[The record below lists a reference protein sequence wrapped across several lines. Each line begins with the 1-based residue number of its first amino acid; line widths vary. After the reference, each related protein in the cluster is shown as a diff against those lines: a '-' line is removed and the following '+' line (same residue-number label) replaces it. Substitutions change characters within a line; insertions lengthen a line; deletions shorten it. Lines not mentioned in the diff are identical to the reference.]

1 MIHRILA
8 FFFSFFL
15 VSFPIQVV
23 MGQWVQK
30 SEGIRGGSPISY
42 TLSGTTI
49 FAGTSYDGVYRST
62 DGGLTWKSTS
72 RDLSHNA
79 WISCLAAKNNK
90 IYAGDYFA
98 GIYVSA
104 DNGDS
109 WTLLN
114 DGLSNRQINC
124 LLFIGND
131 LLAGTNSGLNVLREN
146 NTTWTPI
153 GTGFDPN
160 QFIRTIGMSGNYL
173 LASEGYAGTILRSSD
188 NGVTWTPASNGLPSC
203 YISTIKQSG
212 ANTYACTSVGLY
224 VSTDDGGLWTKIDG
238 GLPGD
243 RIEDILID
251 GLNILVT
258 SSVGPFKSVDGGG
271 SWNLSN
277 SGFGFNACSIF
288 LLAGSKIFLGGFGS
302 GIYSSSD
309 FGATWMD
316 SGNGFASLT
325 VRAFETINGILLA
338 GTTKGIYRSAD
349 NANTWQ
355 EANNGIPN
363 LSSAYTSAFLKDG
376 IMIYAAFN
384 GAGVKVTDNE
394 ATSWAD
400 FSTGLTTSQ
409 VYCLTKNEN
418 TLFAG
423 TAKGIFKYSSASSSW
438 VFCSS
443 DIPLSTN
450 GSVNIINCLAVVSG
464 KIFAG
469 VFNDGIY
476 SSSDNGTSWTK
487 MNSQVNAENINDLL
501 LKGDTLFAAGNL
513 DVYRSTDQGINWTK
527 TITNNNNSLNKMGMA
542 DGVLLAAGWN
552 GVYYSLDQGVSWLPS
567 KDGFPEIAAGYS
579 FFSDGTTLLAG
590 TSEGIWSIPL
600 SDFYPSIQSINPGA
614 GGPNEFITISGKNF
628 NPSLSTN
635 LVSFN
640 GTKATV
646 LQATNRSLTV
656 SVPADATSGY
666 ITVIVNNRT
675 AISPESFCV
684 RPAGPVISVTGLGT
698 PNAVLSSNV
707 SGIQWY
713 LNGFPIS
720 GATASTYTVT
730 QVGVYTAKIVGGPC
744 DSQLSNPIAILVTEV
759 DAPFFSP
766 ENLVVY
772 PNPANEN
779 IILTID
785 KLFNGESVDVEIVG
799 VEGQQKKSLHV
810 TSGTS
815 VEISLSDYSEGLYFV
830 RASRP
835 GKTFTARFLKL
846 KR

>member
-1 MIHRILA
+1 
-8 FFFSFFL
+8 
-15 VSFPIQVV
+15 

-30 SEGIRGGSPISY
+30 SDGIRGGSPVSY
-42 TLSGTTI
+42 TLSGTAI
-49 FAGTSYDGVYRST
+49 FTGTFYDGVYRST

-72 RDLSHNA
+72 KGLSHNA

-98 GIYVSA
+98 GMYVSA

-109 WTLLN
+109 WTSLN
-114 DGLSNRQINC
+114 VGLSNMQINC

-131 LLAGTNSGLNVLREN
+131 LLAGTNNGINVLREN

-153 GTGFDPN
+153 GTGFESNPS
-160 QFIRTIGMSGNYL
+160 IRAMGMSGNYL
-173 LASEGYAGTILRSSD
+173 LASEGYGGNILRSSD
-188 NGVTWTPASNGLPSC
+188 NGVTWTRASNGLPLG
-203 YISTIKQSG
+203 YINTIEQSG
-212 ANTYACTSVGLY
+212 GKTYAGTTAGLY
-224 VSTDDGGLWTKIDG
+224 VSADDGGLWTKING
-238 GLPGD
+238 GLPDD
-243 RIEDILID
+243 RIDDILID

-271 SWNLSN
+271 SWNISN
-277 SGFGFNACSIF
+277 TGFGFNRGSVF
-288 LLAGSKIFLGGFGS
+288 LQAGSKIFLGGFGS
-302 GIYSSSD
+302 GIYSSTD

-325 VRAFETINGILLA
+325 VKAFETINGILLA

-349 NANTWQ
+349 NGNTWQ
-355 EANNGIPN
+355 EANNGISN
-363 LSSAYTSAFLKDG
+363 LNSAYTSAFLKDG

-400 FSTGLTTSQ
+400 FSTGLTSNQ
-409 VYCLTKNEN
+409 VYCLTKNGN

-438 VFCSS
+438 VLCSS

-450 GSVNIINCLAVVSG
+450 GGLNIVNCLAVVSG

-469 VFNDGIY
+469 VSNDGIY
-476 SSSDNGTSWTK
+476 SSSDNGTRWTK
-487 MNSQVNAENINDLL
+487 MNSSLNVENINDLL
-501 LKGDTLFAAGNL
+501 LKGDTLFAAGHL

-527 TITNNNNSLNKMGMA
+527 TITNNNNSLNKLGTA
-542 DGVLLAAGWN
+542 DGVLFAAGWN

-600 SDFYPSIQSINPGA
+600 SDFYPSIQSVSPGA
-614 GGPNEFITISGKNF
+614 GGPNEFITINGKNF

-635 LVSFN
+635 LVLFN
-640 GTKATV
+640 GKKATV

-666 ITVIVNNRT
+666 VTVTVNNKT
-675 AISPESFCV
+675 SKSPESFCV
-684 RPAGPVISVTGLGT
+684 RPVAPVISLTGLGT
-698 PNAVLSSNV
+698 PDAMLSSNV

-720 GATASTYTVT
+720 GATASTYTIT
-730 QVGVYTAKIVGGPC
+730 QGGVYTAKIVGGPC
-744 DSQLSNPIAILVTEV
+744 DSQLSNPIAILITEIDV
-759 DAPFFSP
+759 PFFNP
-766 ENLVVY
+766 QNLVVY
-772 PNPANEN
+772 PNPATEN
-779 IILTID
+779 IILTTD
-785 KLFNGESVDVEIVG
+785 KLFNGESMDVEIVG
-799 VEGQQKKSLHV
+799 VEGQRKKYLHV
-810 TSGTS
+810 KGGTS
-815 VEISLSDYSEGLYFV
+815 VEISLSDLSEGLYFV

-835 GKTFTARFLKL
+835 GKTVTARFLKL